1 MNKKTKKYNCKA
13 LSAKRFCF
21 HKHKKVVLKC
31 KFTFKHSKG
40 TVCKRKMCCGKKGC
54 HYTKDKETCEKV
66 ATNFCHWSFT
76 RRGACRKLYC
86 CTKND
91 KGKMKCTHKGKT
103 ICRRVVKKVVSLK
116 EKLEKKYFALKL
128 KYFGIRKSITQFNI
142 KYWNLRKKCQR
153 KILRSK
159 VISHKQKNY

>member
-116 EKLEKKYFALKL
+116 EKLEKKIFC
-128 KYFGIRKSITQFNI
+128 I
-142 KYWNLRKKCQR
+142 KAQIFWNKKINNTIQY
-153 KILRSK
+153 KILEFKKEMSK
-159 VISHKQKNY
+159 KDIKIKSYLS